1 MAGCCCSEACTAAV
15 LIGVMRL
22 PACDSAWCLVCEVC
36 RLTVDCVTACRCF
49 LSFVFLGGARRLEL
63 SPCNTILCFALATHP
78 GAAFHACSVSEGRS
92 SVAQLLHRTQAT
104 EEAGPGTEDL
114 KHACGGAG

>member
-1 MAGCCCSEACTAAV
+1 M
-15 LIGVMRL
+15 
-22 PACDSAWCLVCEVC
+22 
-36 RLTVDCVTACRCF
+36 
-49 LSFVFLGGARRLEL
+49 FLGGARRLEL